1 MALLATA
8 RRASSLPILRRA
20 SSVLLGPVASPFPA
34 TRRSSSSSIRA
45 AKTALMNAAMDTV
58 NAEHGSS
65 AWAAALDSLR
75 AATDSLSNASFED
88 QLLRGID
95 SAVKSSEPPRIAE
108 MEDTAGCFPFEVS
121 ENRYFVGRDYKRY
134 ITLRRSFE
142 DEKIEV
148 ATQIDCLEKDG
159 KSSLESLCMQLGHGK
174 GEKKASRPSLTFDVI
189 VSKSN
194 GYELQFT
201 CVAYPDD
208 VIIRSMNMTP
218 GGSPKE
224 QELLEDMYKYDGFN
238 KLDENLKKS
247 FHNYL
252 ELRGIT
258 PMTMNLFRE
267 YIISNGTRKQHFWLN
282 KLSDFVKK
290 D

>member
-1 MALLATA
+1 
-8 RRASSLPILRRA
+8 
-20 SSVLLGPVASPFPA
+20 
-34 TRRSSSSSIRA
+34 
-45 AKTALMNAAMDTV
+45 
-58 NAEHGSS
+58 
-65 AWAAALDSLR
+65 
-75 AATDSLSNASFED
+75 
-88 QLLRGID
+88 
-95 SAVKSSEPPRIAE
+95 SSEPPRIAE